1 MSERVMIVGKGA
13 REHALAYRLSK
24 NAQNANVREV
34 LVTPGNDGIAHS
46 FACIRP
52 NSSAL
57 EDTVELA
64 RKCRPDLIVIGPEDL
79 LAAGLSDALVAEG
92 FTVFGPSMAAAQIE
106 SSKAFMKELATKAK
120 IPTAAF
126 RTFSEL
132 SEAQAYITA
141 SRFPVVIKADGLC
154 AGKGVVV
161 AQNEAEAM
169 SAAQTLITLGS
180 VVIEEFLP
188 GFEMSVIALCDGD
201 DALLFPP
208 VRDHKRLLDGDNGPN
223 TGGMGVVG
231 PLPQARS
238 PEFMRRLRDEFFLPT
253 LRYMREQGCPF
264 RGALFA
270 GLMVHGDDIRLL
282 EFNARFGDPE
292 TQALMYGMHVDLYP
306 LLLAVAQGESLAK
319 FEKSS
324 FLHMKPTASITVA
337 AYGYP
342 YNPKQG
348 DPIQFA
354 EKGDGYIFMAGVSR
368 NAAGQLTTGGGRVL
382 SCTASADT
390 MMAAIQKSYE
400 IVSSVSFNGAQFRTD
415 IGKSVLQ
422 E

>member
-1 MSERVMIVGKGA
+1 MPERVMIVGKGA

-24 NAQNANVREV
+24 NAQNNKVREV

-46 FACIRP
+46 FACIKP

-57 EDTVELA
+57 EDTVDLA
-64 RKCRPDLIVIGPEDL
+64 RKCKPDLIVIGPEDL

-92 FTVFGPSMAAAQIE
+92 FAVFGPSMKAAQIE
-106 SSKAFMKELATKAK
+106 SSKAFMKELATEAK

-132 SEAQAYITA
+132 SVAQAYISS
-141 SRFPVVIKADGLC
+141 SRFPLVIKADGLC

-161 AQNEAEAM
+161 AQNEAEALT
-169 SAAQTLITLGS
+169 AAQTLIAMGS
-180 VVIEEFLP
+180 IVIEEFLP
-188 GFEMSVIALCDGD
+188 GFEMSVIALCDGV
-201 DALLFPP
+201 DALLFAP

-231 PLPQARS
+231 PLSHATN
-238 PEFMRRLRDEFFLPT
+238 EAFMRRLKTEFFLPT
-253 LRYMREQGCPF
+253 LHYMKTQGCAF

-270 GLMVHGDDIRLL
+270 GLMVHGDDVRLL

-292 TQALMYGMHVDLYP
+292 TQALMYGTQVDLYP
-306 LLLAVAQGESLAK
+306 LLLAVARGESLTK
-319 FEKSS
+319 FDESTL
-324 FLHMKPTASITVA
+324 LHMLPTASITVA

-342 YNPKQG
+342 HNPKQG
-348 DPIQFA
+348 DPIKLPQNA
-354 EKGDGYIFMAGVSR
+354 DGCIFMAGVSR

-382 SCTASADT
+382 SCTASADS
-390 MMAAIQKSYE
+390 MMLAIRKSYE

-415 IGKSVLQ
+415 IGKSVL
-422 E
+422 